1 MMSLSHKESS
11 RDISYLVPGAEIIY
25 TQVIMQKKPQEL
37 IKAIVAG
44 VGQLIKAENETLK
57 TLLLAELRAV
67 KTELQAE
74 IKTLR
79 EESTKEH
86 AEIMDKLTESN
97 ELHDKQVKDLDQRV
111 RHLEGERLV
120 PSSY

>member
-1 MMSLSHKESS
+1 M
-11 RDISYLVPGAEIIY
+11 
-25 TQVIMQKKPQEL
+25 KPQEL

-74 IKTLR
+74 VKTLW
-79 EESTKEH
+79 EENTKEH

-97 ELHDKQVKDLDQRV
+97 ELNDKQVKDLDQRV
-111 RHLEGERLV
+111 RHLEGERPV